1 MSLILAF
8 VMLIIALLVVLVLA
22 ASASFPRHVL
32 PDDLS
37 PEGEWSGPARL
48 PQVSRGQSP
57 IGRRPGQVPAQPLK
71 VHSWI

>member
-1 MSLILAF
+1 MSLILVF

-37 PEGEWSGPARL
+37 PEGEWNGPARL
-48 PQVSRGQSP
+48 PHTSRGQSP
-57 IGRRPGQVPAQPLK
+57 IGRHPGQVPVRPLK
-71 VHSWI
+71 IHSLI